1 MCRMADIVFMA
12 LHGENGENG
21 KIQAAFDLFGIKY
34 TGTGYLSSALAM
46 DKGMA
51 KQLFIAG
58 GIPTPQGISMK
69 KENRKD
75 SAKELGLKL
84 PCVVKPSLWR
94 FQYWCYDRAHRG

>member
-46 DKGMA
+46 DKGM
-51 KQLFIAG
+51 
-58 GIPTPQGISMK
+58 
-69 KENRKD
+69 
-75 SAKELGLKL
+75 
-84 PCVVKPSLWR
+84 LWR
-94 FQYWCYDRAHRG
+94 FQYWCYDRAHGR

>member
-1 MCRMADIVFMA
+1 MIRMCQMADIVFMA

-21 KIQAAFDLFGIKY
+21 KIQATFDLFGIKY

-51 KQLFIAG
+51 KQLFLAG

-69 KENRKD
+69 IETRGD
-75 SAKELGLKL
+75 AAKELGL
-84 PCVVKPSLWR
+84 
-94 FQYWCYDRAHRG
+94 